1 MRMNRSK
8 DDTGLLPFPRM
19 NWGGRR
25 KGAGRKP
32 KGDRAG
38 VSHRSRAA
46 LASLFPVHVTTRL
59 VRGLPSLRS
68 QGVYAVL
75 RAAFAKGCEHN
86 GFRLVHYS
94 VQGNH
99 LHMIVEANDRSCL
112 SRGMQG
118 LLVRIAR
125 ALNRLWR
132 RVGKVFAD
140 RYHDHILR
148 TPREVR
154 HALAYVLNNA
164 RRHGVRLA
172 QEIDWFTSGC
182 WFDGWREKLTSKL
195 PSGLTKPVARAR
207 NWLLNIGWRRHGLID
222 HHEVPG

>member
-1 MRMNRSK
+1 MKQSK
-8 DDTGLLPFPRM
+8 ESTGMLPFPRM

-32 KGDRAG
+32 KGDKAG

-46 LASLFPVHVTTRL
+46 LAARFPVHVTTRL
-59 VRGLPSLRS
+59 MRGLPSLRS

-75 RAAFAKGCEHN
+75 RAAFAMGCDRN

-99 LHMIVEANDRSCL
+99 LHMIVEATDRTCL
-112 SRGMQG
+112 SRGLQG

-132 RVGKVFAD
+132 RAGKVFAD

-172 QEIDWFTSGC
+172 QEIDYFTSGC
-182 WFDGWREKLTSKL
+182 WFDGWRENLTSKQ
-195 PSGLTKPVARAR
+195 PSGLARPVARAR
-207 NWLLNIGWRRHGLID
+207 NWLLNIGWRRHGLIS
-222 HHEVPG
+222 HRETPG

>member
-1 MRMNRSK
+1 MERQHGPTAVSSHE
-8 DDTGLLPFPRM
+8 L
-19 NWGGRR
+19 GGRR
-25 KGAGRKP
+25 KGAGPKP

-46 LASLFPVHVTTRL
+46 LASRFPVHVTTRL

-75 RAAFAKGCEHN
+75 RAAFAMGCDRD
-86 GFRLVHYS
+86 GFRPVRYS

-99 LHMIVEANDRSCL
+99 LRLIVEASDRTCL
-112 SRGMQG
+112 SRGLQG
-118 LLVRIAR
+118 LMVRIAR
-125 ALNRLWR
+125 TLNRLWR
-132 RVGKVFAD
+132 RAGKVFAD
-140 RYHDHILR
+140 RYHDHMLR

-172 QEIDWFTSGC
+172 QEIDYFTSGR
-182 WFDGWREKLTSKL
+182 WFDGWREKLTSAA
-195 PSGLTKPVARAR
+195 PSPLTRPVARAR
-207 NWLLNIGWRRHGLID
+207 NWLLNAGWRRHGLIS

>member
-1 MRMNRSK
+1 MKRSK
-8 DDTGLLPFPRM
+8 ERTGLLPFPRM

-25 KGAGRKP
+25 KGAGPKP
-32 KGDRAG
+32 RGDKAG
-38 VSHRSRAA
+38 VSHRRRATFA
-46 LASLFPVHVTTRL
+46 ARFPVHVTTRL
-59 VRGLPSLRS
+59 MRGLPSLRS
-68 QGVYAVL
+68 QGVHGVL
-75 RAAFAKGCEHN
+75 CTAFAMGCDRN

-99 LHMIVEANDRSCL
+99 LHMIVEATNRVCL

-118 LLVRIAR
+118 LLVRVAR

-132 RVGKVFAD
+132 RAGKVFAD
-140 RYHDHILR
+140 RYHDRILR

-172 QEIDWFTSGC
+172 REIDWFASGW
-182 WFDGWREKLTSKL
+182 WFDGWRETLTGNL
-195 PSGLTKPVARAR
+195 PSGPARPVARAR
-207 NWLLNIGWRRHGLID
+207 NWLLNVGWRRHGLIS

>member
-1 MRMNRSK
+1 MKRPK
-8 DDTGLLPFPRM
+8 DTTGLLQFPRL

-32 KGDRAG
+32 KGDKAG
-38 VSHRSRAA
+38 FRIAVAR
-46 LASLFPVHVTTRL
+46 LASRFPVHVTTRL

-68 QGVYAVL
+68 QGVYTVL

-99 LHMIVEANDRSCL
+99 LHMLVEATDRSCL

-132 RVGKVFAD
+132 RAGKVFAD

-182 WFDGWREKLTSKL
+182 WFDGWREKLTSTI
-195 PSGLTKPVARAR
+195 PAEFARPVACAR
-207 NWLLNIGWRRHGLID
+207 NWLLNVGWRRHGLIR

>member
-1 MRMNRSK
+1 MKRWK
-8 DDTGLLPFPRM
+8 DNTGLLPFPRM

-32 KGDRAG
+32 KGDKAG

-46 LASLFPVHVTTRL
+46 LASRFPVHVTTRL
-59 VRGLPSLRS
+59 MRALPTLRS

-75 RAAFAKGCEHN
+75 CAAFAKGCERN

-99 LHMIVEANDRSCL
+99 LHMIVEATDRACL
-112 SRGMQG
+112 SRGLQG
-118 LLVRIAR
+118 LLIRIAR
-125 ALNRLWR
+125 ALNRLWGR
-132 RVGKVFAD
+132 SGKVFAD

-172 QEIDWFTSGC
+172 QEIDWFASGW
-182 WFDGWREKLTSKL
+182 WFDGWREKLTNRVASEL
-195 PSGLTKPVARAR
+195 ARPVARAR
-207 NWLLNIGWRRHGLID
+207 NWLLNVGWRRHGLIG

>member
-1 MRMNRSK
+1 MKRSK
-8 DDTGLLPFPRM
+8 DNTGLSPFPRM

-32 KGDRAG
+32 KGDKAG

-46 LASLFPVHVTTRL
+46 LASRFPVHVTTRL
-59 VRGLPSLRS
+59 MRALPTLRS

-75 RAAFAKGCEHN
+75 CAAFAKGCERN

-172 QEIDWFTSGC
+172 QEIDWFTSGR
-182 WFDGWREKLTSKL
+182 WFDGWRTKSTSRVEFEL
-195 PSGLTKPVARAR
+195 ARPVARAR
-207 NWLLNIGWRRHGLID
+207 NWLLNVGWRRHGLID